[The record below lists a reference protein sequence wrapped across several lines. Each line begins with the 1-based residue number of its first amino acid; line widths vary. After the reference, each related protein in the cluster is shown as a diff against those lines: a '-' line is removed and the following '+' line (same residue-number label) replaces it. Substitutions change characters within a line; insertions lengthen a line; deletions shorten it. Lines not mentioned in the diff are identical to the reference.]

1 MRIILN
7 TILFVLSGLVLT
19 TIFSCSSKNDEL
31 DTSAMASIIYTYRI
45 NNHLDSA
52 VLYCADIYN
61 SALEEEN
68 LSLQGIIYETVGIA
82 NLEAEN
88 YHKAIDYFNQAI
100 LKYTDIGKE
109 DEADNLLSIINDTSF
124 KTGANTNDT
133 LSFHQNLINNFRIEL
148 SGAPSQEEAY
158 LLFVD
163 MLNASLINKKTD
175 VAYRVYVK
183 FKELNSRAGISNY
196 YYQSIL
202 LLAQCYW
209 DMGLGDSIINLSKDI
224 LQTQNS
230 YEFDPQQME
239 NCHIIYWLS
248 NILSGKKIVNV
259 ELTDKEEVKLI
270 QAFLNDSTYKKILDY
285 GVINLNSTN
294 PISNSD
300 ILAVAQLLDKKQ
312 VTYRHSLNLA
322 LNKFEFKELTWEY
335 LAAGKKTATMRL
347 TFVIIL
353 FIITVG
359 ALSGYTLFLRWK
371 SYNQIK
377 ENNANLRIQ
386 VMENEMTQYEL
397 NLLKTIRDVQTAE
410 RRKVAMDMHDGITN
424 TLTGLSLIATNM
436 QMEEN
441 KLTTTNKESWV
452 FMEGNLKKVIQ
463 ELRTFTH
470 ALNDTSYLPNGFKN
484 AIYDYFQVYKKG
496 ASMSIKE
503 DGAEFCIALSPKKQY
518 QLFRIIQEL
527 TTNAIKHAGANN
539 INILFCHEGQTIKVK
554 YQNNITL
561 KNGNSAVSGIGEQS
575 IAFRLKELASFDMYQ
590 NKQEDLF
597 ELTFSLPV

>member
-1 MRIILN
+1 MKPTFN
-7 TILFVLSGLVLT
+7 TILFVLCGITLSGIL
-19 TIFSCSSKNDEL
+19 SCSPNKIEF
-31 DTSAMASIIYTYRI
+31 DTTGMASKIYTYRI
-45 NNHLDSA
+45 NNYLDSA

-61 SALEEEN
+61 STLEDEN
-68 LSLQGIIYETVGIA
+68 LALQGIIYETVGIA

-88 YHKAIDYFNQAI
+88 YLKGIDYFNRAI
-100 LKYTDIGKE
+100 LIYSENGQE
-109 DEADNLLSIINDTSF
+109 DEATHLLSIINDTSF
-124 KTGANTNDT
+124 NTGANTYDT
-133 LSFHQNLINNFRIEL
+133 LSFHQNLIHNFRIEL
-148 SGAPSQEEAY
+148 SGTPSQEEPY
-158 LLFVD
+158 LLFID
-163 MLNASLINKKTD
+163 MVNASLINKKAD
-175 VAYRVYVK
+175 VAYQVYGK

-230 YEFDPQQME
+230 YEFDSQQME

-259 ELTDKEEVKLI
+259 ELTEKEEVKLI
-270 QAFLNDSTYKKILDY
+270 QAFLNDSTYKKILDT
-285 GVINLNSTN
+285 GVINLNDIN
-294 PISNSD
+294 QVNNSD

-335 LAAGKKTATMRL
+335 LEAAKNTATLRL
-347 TFVIIL
+347 TFVLIL
-353 FIITVG
+353 FIIAVG
-359 ALSGYTLFLRWK
+359 ALTGYTLFLRWK

-386 VMENEMTQYEL
+386 VMEKEMTQYEL

-424 TLTGLSLIATNM
+424 TLTGLSLMATSM
-436 QMEEN
+436 QTNDN
-441 KLTTTNKESWV
+441 KFNTPSKDSWL

-470 ALNDTSYLPNGFKN
+470 ALNDTSYLPSGFKN
-484 AIYDYFQVYKKG
+484 AIYDYFQVYKQG
-496 ASMSIKE
+496 ANMSIKE

-539 INILFCHEGQTIKVK
+539 INIIFCHEGQTIKVK

-561 KNGNSAVSGIGEQS
+561 KNGNAAVSGIGEQS
-575 IAFRLKELASFDMYQ
+575 IAFRLKELASFDMFQ
-590 NKQEDLF
+590 TKQEDLY